1 MSGIHMINVAIVG
14 TGNISHRHIKALSG
28 FNERCKIVA
37 LVDIFPEKA
46 QEKKERYGL
55 TDARVYKSHKEM
67 LADSSDIDV
76 VDVCTPP
83 YVHAEITIDAL
94 DNGLHVLCEK
104 PMAASLEECDAMIA
118 AQKRSGKILSI
129 IAQNRFTD
137 AFWRLKKA
145 VDSELIG
152 KVCHAQVDSFW
163 WRGHS
168 YYDLWWRGTWEKEGG
183 GCTLNHA
190 VHHIDA
196 IQWLLGSP
204 SEVVA
209 MMSNVAHDNA
219 EVEDLNAAILK
230 YPNGA
235 LTQLTAS
242 VVHHGEDQKIII
254 QGDKARISAPWDVH
268 ASIAADNGF
277 PQQQND
283 VQLEDKLHTLF
294 NSTEKLAWTLH
305 AGQIDDVL
313 TAIETKQS
321 PLIDGEEGK
330 RSLELIT
337 AMYKSAI
344 TGTIVQL
351 PINSEDAFYR
361 TGGLVS
367 LAPHFYEKSAS
378 VDNFQEVNEI
388 PLGKNLDPNS
398 SLTN

>member
-1 MSGIHMINVAIVG
+1 MINVAIVG

>member
-1 MSGIHMINVAIVG
+1 MINIAIVG
-14 TGNISHRHIKALSG
+14 TGNISHRHIKALQG
-28 FNERCKIVA
+28 FGERCKIVA
-37 LVDIFPEKA
+37 LVDIYPEKA
-46 QEKKERYGL
+46 QEKKDTYGL
-55 TDARVYKSHKEM
+55 HDARVYSSHKDM
-67 LADSSDIDV
+67 LADLGDIDV
-76 VDVCTPP
+76 VDICTPP
-83 YVHAEITIDAL
+83 YVHAEIAIDSL
-94 DNGLHVLCEK
+94 DQGLHVLCEK
-104 PMAASLEECDAMIA
+104 PMAASLEECDAMIN

-145 VDSELIG
+145 VDSGLAG

-204 SEVVA
+204 TEVVA

-219 EVEDLNAAILK
+219 EVEDLNAAIFK
-230 YPNGA
+230 YASGA

-254 QGDKARISAPWDVH
+254 QGEKARISAPWKVH
-268 ASIAADNGF
+268 ASVSAENGF
-277 PQQQND
+277 PQEQND
-283 VQLEDKLHTLF
+283 LQLEAELNEVF
-294 NSTEKLAWTLH
+294 NSTEKLTWTLH
-305 AGQIDDVL
+305 AGQIDDFF
-313 TAIETKQS
+313 TAIEKGQS

-344 TGTIVQL
+344 TKNIVSL
-351 PINSEDAFYR
+351 PITPDDEFYR
-361 TGGLVS
+361 TGGLVK

-378 VDNFQEVNEI
+378 VSNFKEVNEI
-388 PLGKNLDPNS
+388 SLGKNLDTVES
-398 SLTN
+398 

>member
-1 MSGIHMINVAIVG
+1 MINVAIVG

-37 LVDIFPEKA
+37 LVDIFSEKA

-67 LADSSDIDV
+67 LVDSSDIDV

-94 DNGLHVLCEK
+94 DKGLHVLCEK

-129 IAQNRFTD
+129 VAQNRFTN

-145 VDSELIG
+145 IDSELIG

-219 EVEDLNAAILK
+219 EVEDLNAAIFK

-268 ASIAADNGF
+268 ASVAAENGF
-277 PQQQND
+277 PQED
-283 VQLEDKLHTLF
+283 TDKILEAKLDEVFLSAEELT
-294 NSTEKLAWTLH
+294 WTLH
-305 AGQIDDVL
+305 AGQIDNFL
-313 TAIETKQS
+313 MAIETQQP

-344 TGTIVQL
+344 TKSIVNL
-351 PINSEDAFYR
+351 PIQSSDVFYQ

-367 LAPHFYEKSAS
+367 RAPHFYEKSVS
-378 VDNFQEVNEI
+378 VDNFKEVNDI
-388 PLGKNLDPNS
+388 PLGKNLDKMS
-398 SLTN
+398 G